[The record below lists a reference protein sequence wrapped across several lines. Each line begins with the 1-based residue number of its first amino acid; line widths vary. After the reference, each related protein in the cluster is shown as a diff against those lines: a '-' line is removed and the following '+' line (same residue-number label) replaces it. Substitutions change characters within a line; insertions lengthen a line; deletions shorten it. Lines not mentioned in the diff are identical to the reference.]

1 MDPDEAAARIA
12 TLESELGR
20 INEEARRE
28 ADAMFAQ
35 YQLSQVLASG
45 GDPAALADAV
55 CAELVRLCGADSV
68 LLWLSRPGGET
79 FELVGLAGPRPT
91 SAPERFTT
99 PADAEAWAAAQPGAL
114 TVILVEG
121 RPTGIVGVVPSVASE
136 TGRELDREGV
146 RVLELARHELA
157 VAFRNAQLRAA
168 LELERL
174 ELSAIIDGATDA
186 IIEVDTQRRILRLN
200 RAALELLGERPEA
213 AVGRTCGDAFQCA
226 RAGGHAEEACPLAE
240 VIRTGQPIRLRTTA
254 LIGVGGEV
262 VPMVAGYA
270 RVASSDGPR
279 ATAILRDMRD
289 VRALEELREG
299 FVATVSH
306 ELRTPLALVKGY
318 AESLLLL
325 ELDPAERRRYLERI
339 DQLADRLRTLV
350 TEILDVTQL
359 QAHPLVLERTPVQLA
374 ALVTRLSADLAVS
387 GGTDRLRVELRADL
401 PAVEVDPIRIG
412 QVLENLVGNAAK
424 YAPGTS
430 AIRLSASAGP
440 AGWLTVEIE
449 DDGIGIPAADRGL
462 VMEPFHR
469 ARNVRESSIA
479 GTGLGLAISR
489 RIVEA
494 HGGRLWLEQRTDG
507 APGTWARFTLP
518 LARARR
524 RTGQSAERTADASTA
539 SDLATSPT
547 AAAPAGLPRT
557 GPANG

>member
-1 MDPDEAAARIA
+1 MDPDEAPARISA
-12 TLESELGR
+12 LEAELAR

-45 GDPAALADAV
+45 DDPAGLADAV
-55 CAELVRLCGADSV
+55 CAELVRLCGAESV
-68 LLWLSRPGGET
+68 GLWLSHPGGES
-79 FELVGLAGPRPT
+79 FELAGLAGPRPA
-91 SAPERFTT
+91 SAPERF
-99 PADAEAWAAAQPGAL
+99 ADRAEAEAWAAALSGAL
-114 TVILVEG
+114 TVTLVEG
-121 RPTGIVGVVPSVASE
+121 RPTGVVGVVPSA
-136 TGRELDREGV
+136 GGKLDREGV

-174 ELSAIIDGATDA
+174 ELGAIIDGATDA
-186 IIEVDTQRRILRLN
+186 IVEVDAERRILRLN
-200 RAALELLGERPEA
+200 RAAQEVLGEGLETT
-213 AVGRTCGDAFQCA
+213 VGRTCGEALQCA
-226 RAGGHAEEACPLAE
+226 RAGGHTEEACPLAE

-254 LIGVGGEV
+254 LIGVDAEV
-262 VPMVAGYA
+262 IPMVAGYA
-270 RVASSDGPR
+270 RVAGSDGPR

-299 FVATVSH
+299 FVATASH
-306 ELRTPLALVKGY
+306 ELRTPLALIKGY

-359 QAHPLVLERTPVQLA
+359 QADPLVLERSPVQLA
-374 ALVTRLSADLAVS
+374 ALVKRLTADLAIS
-387 GGTDRLRVELRADL
+387 GGADRLQVELPPDL
-401 PAVEVDPIRIG
+401 PAVEVDPVRVG
-412 QVLENLVGNAAK
+412 QVLENVVGNAAK

-430 AIRLSASAGP
+430 SIRLSAVAEP
-440 AGWLTVEIE
+440 PGWLTVEIE
-449 DDGIGIPAADRGL
+449 DEGIGIPAADRGL
-462 VMEPFHR
+462 VLEPFHR

-507 APGTWARFTLP
+507 APGTRARFTLP
-518 LARARR
+518 LARVRR
-524 RTGQSAERTADASTA
+524 RTGTGRPASATAASAGPTA
-539 SDLATSPT
+539 SAASVT
-547 AAAPAGLPRT
+547 AGQPRS
-557 GPANG
+557 GSHRG

>member
-1 MDPDEAAARIA
+1 MAPDEATRRIA
-12 TLESELGR
+12 ALEAELAR
-20 INEEARRE
+20 VNEEARRE

-45 GDPAALADAV
+45 DDPSALADAV
-55 CAELVRLCGADSV
+55 CVELVRLCRAETVG
-68 LLWLSRPGGET
+68 LWLSGPAGLS
-79 FELVGLAGPRPT
+79 FELAGHAGPRP
-91 SAPERFTT
+91 SSMPDRF
-99 PADAEAWAAAQPGAL
+99 AGRAEAEAWAAAQAGAL

-121 RPTGIVGVVPSVASE
+121 RPTGVVGVVPSA
-136 TGRELDREGV
+136 GLELDREGV

-186 IIEVDTQRRILRLN
+186 IVEVDAERRILRLN
-200 RAALELLGERPEA
+200 RAAQDLLGEGLGQT
-213 AVGRTCGDAFQCA
+213 VGRTCGDVLQCA
-226 RAGGHAEEACPLAE
+226 RAGGHTEETCPLAE

-254 LIGVGGEV
+254 LIGADAEV
-262 VPMVAGYA
+262 IPMVAGYA
-270 RVASSDGPR
+270 RVAGSDGPR

-359 QAHPLVLERTPVQLA
+359 QADPLVLERTPVQLA
-374 ALVTRLSADLAVS
+374 ALVNRLLADLAIS
-387 GGTDRLRVELRADL
+387 GGADRLRVELPADL
-401 PAVEVDPIRIG
+401 PAIEVDPIRLG
-412 QVLENLVGNAAK
+412 QVLENVVGNAAK
-424 YAPGTS
+424 YAPVTS
-430 AIRLSASAGP
+430 SIRLSAVAEP
-440 AGWLTVEIE
+440 PGWVTVEIE
-449 DDGIGIPAADRGL
+449 DEGIGIPAADRGL
-462 VMEPFHR
+462 VLEPFHR
-469 ARNVRESSIA
+469 ARNVRESSIP

-494 HGGRLWLEQRTDG
+494 HGGRLWLDQRTDG
-507 APGTWARFTLP
+507 APGTRARFTLP
-518 LARARR
+518 LARVRR
-524 RTGQSAERTADASTA
+524 RTGSVAGHPASPSTA
-539 SDLATSPT
+539 T
-547 AAAPAGLPRT
+547 AASPSANEPRS
-557 GPANG
+557 GSLRG

>member
-1 MDPDEAAARIA
+1 MDRGEATARIA
-12 TLESELGR
+12 ALEAELAR
-20 INEEARRE
+20 VNDEARRE

-45 GDPAALADAV
+45 DDPAGLADAV
-55 CAELVRLCGADSV
+55 CAELVRLCGAESV
-68 LLWLSRPGGET
+68 GLWLRQPGGEA
-79 FELVGLAGPRPT
+79 FELAGLAGPRPPA
-91 SAPERFTT
+91 APDRFAGR
-99 PADAEAWAAAQPGAL
+99 ADADAWAAGRPGAL

-121 RPTGIVGVVPSVASE
+121 RPTGVVGVVPSV
-136 TGRELDREGV
+136 GRQLDREGV

-157 VAFRNAQLRAA
+157 VAFRNAQLRAT

-186 IIEVDTQRRILRLN
+186 IIEVDAERRILRIN
-200 RAALELLGERPEA
+200 RAAQELLGESPGQT
-213 AVGRTCGDAFQCA
+213 VGRTCGAALQCA
-226 RAGGHAEEACPLAE
+226 RAGGHTEETCPLSE
-240 VIRTGQPIRLRTTA
+240 VIATGQPIRLRTTA
-254 LIGVGGEV
+254 LIGGDGEV
-262 VPMVAGYA
+262 IPMVAGYA
-270 RVASSDGPR
+270 RVAGSDGPR

-339 DQLADRLRTLV
+339 DQLADRLRALV

-359 QAHPLVLERTPVQLA
+359 QADPPVLERTPVQVA
-374 ALVTRLSADLAVS
+374 ALVTRLSADLAVA
-387 GGTDRLRVELRADL
+387 GGADRLQVELPPDL
-401 PAVEVDPIRIG
+401 PAVEVDPIRLG

-424 YAPGTS
+424 YAPGDG
-430 AIRLSASAGP
+430 AIRLSAVAEP
-440 AGWLTVEIE
+440 AGWLTVAIE

-462 VMEPFHR
+462 VFEPFHR
-469 ARNVRESSIA
+469 GRNVRESSIA
-479 GTGLGLAISR
+479 GTGLGLAIAR

-507 APGTWARFTLP
+507 APGTVARFTLP
-518 LARARR
+518 VARVRR
-524 RTGQSAERTADASTA
+524 RTGVGGQVATLPGAAGAKSAGAQ
-539 SDLATSPT
+539 PG
-547 AAAPAGLPRT
+547 AGPRR
-557 GPANG
+557 G

>member
-1 MDPDEAAARIA
+1 MAADEATARIA
-12 TLESELGR
+12 ALEAELAR
-20 INEEARRE
+20 VNEEARRE

-45 GDPAALADAV
+45 GDPSALADAV
-55 CAELVRLCGADSV
+55 CVELVRLCGAETV
-68 LLWLSRPGGET
+68 GLWLSGPADLS
-79 FELVGLAGPRPT
+79 FELAGLAGPRPPST
-91 SAPERFTT
+91 PERF
-99 PADAEAWAAAQPGAL
+99 AGRAEAEAWAAAQAGAL

-121 RPTGIVGVVPSVASE
+121 RPTGVVGVVPSAGV
-136 TGRELDREGV
+136 ELDREGV

-174 ELSAIIDGATDA
+174 ELGAIIDGATDA
-186 IIEVDTQRRILRLN
+186 IVEVDAERRILRLN
-200 RAALELLGERPEA
+200 GAAKDLLGEGLGTP
-213 AVGRTCGDAFQCA
+213 VGRTCGDVLQCA
-226 RAGGHAEEACPLAE
+226 RAGGHTEESCPLAE

-254 LIGVGGEV
+254 LIGADAEV
-262 VPMVAGYA
+262 IPMVAGYA
-270 RVASSDGPR
+270 RVAGTDGPR

-359 QAHPLVLERTPVQLA
+359 QADPLVLERTPVQLA
-374 ALVTRLSADLAVS
+374 ALVNRLTADLAIS
-387 GGTDRLRVELRADL
+387 GGADRLRVELPADL
-401 PAVEVDPIRIG
+401 PAIEVDPIRLG
-412 QVLENLVGNAAK
+412 QVLENVVGNAAK

-430 AIRLSASAGP
+430 SIRLSAVAEP
-440 AGWLTVEIE
+440 PGWVTVEIE
-449 DDGIGIPAADRGL
+449 DEGIGIPVADRSL
-462 VMEPFHR
+462 VLEPFHR

-494 HGGRLWLEQRTDG
+494 HGGRLWLDQRSDG
-507 APGTWARFTLP
+507 APGTRARFTVP
-518 LARARR
+518 LARSRR
-524 RTGQSAERTADASTA
+524 RTGASAGHPAS
-539 SDLATSPT
+539 SPT
-547 AAAPAGLPRT
+547 AAAASASGNEPRS
-557 GPANG
+557 GSQRG

>member
-1 MDPDEAAARIA
+1 LDEAAARIA
-12 TLESELGR
+12 ALETELGR

-45 GDPAALADAV
+45 GDPGALADAV
-55 CAELVRLCGADSV
+55 SSELVRLCGAESV
-68 LLWLSRPGGET
+68 ALWLSRPGGT
-79 FELVGLAGPRPT
+79 AFDLAGLAGPRPT
-91 SAPERFTT
+91 RAPDRFEST
-99 PADAEAWAAAQPGAL
+99 ADAEDWGRSGPGSL
-114 TVILVEG
+114 VVVLVES
-121 RPTGIVGVVPSVASE
+121 RPIGIVGVVP
-136 TGRELDREGV
+136 TPHGELDRAGV

-174 ELSAIIDGATDA
+174 ELGAIIDGATDA
-186 IIEVDTQRRILRLN
+186 IIEVDTERRILRLN
-200 RAALELLGERPEA
+200 NAAAELLGAASEA
-213 AVGRTCGDAFQCA
+213 TIGRTCSDVLQCA

-240 VIRTGQPIRLRTTA
+240 VIRSGQPIRLRTTA

-270 RVASSDGPR
+270 RVAGSDGPR

-374 ALVTRLSADLAVS
+374 ALVGRLSADLAVG
-387 GGTDRLRVELRADL
+387 GGTDRLRVELPADL

-430 AIRLSASAGP
+430 AIRVSASVEP

-449 DDGIGIPAADRGL
+449 DDGIGIPVADRGL

-507 APGTWARFTLP
+507 QPGTWARFTLP
-518 LARARR
+518 LARSRR
-524 RTGQSAERTADASTA
+524 RTAAVAARADVDPGPTRASRATARSTTEA
-539 SDLATSPT
+539 RDD
-547 AAAPAGLPRT
+547 
-557 GPANG
+557 